1 MTNGQFSQ
9 KLGFSLFSFLNS
21 VFEIQYVPQYLNDKY
36 GIWRGRLIQLLT
48 IHCFLGTFWNKRLF
62 SPSLLYFCRLNQ
74 SFSAAATRINGCT
87 KIITFDWYNGFSKNT
102 VLYEDI
108 VKWISIFTLQD
119 GYRQLFHLG
128 NFEETKK
135 QNREKDVLAPIRA
148 LYLF

>member
-9 KLGFSLFSFLNS
+9 NCYFLLNS
-21 VFEIQYVPQYLNDKY
+21 VLRYNMSISKWQQILNLTSFH
-36 GIWRGRLIQLLT
+36 IILT

-135 QNREKDVLAPIRA
+135 QNREKDVLAPFRA